1 MQSFL
6 LIRYLLTI
14 HASYAS
20 MTFRTL
26 TDLEGRSHE
35 DKTMLILHHAYAFIP
50 LLTGLAVTSPLQATK
65 CWLLYA

>member
-1 MQSFL
+1 
-6 LIRYLLTI
+6 
-14 HASYAS
+14 

-35 DKTMLILHHAYAFIP
+35 DKTLHHAYAFIP